1 MKDSVGVYYPGQDFV
16 LEPPAFFVDRET
28 ARQWLRDESA
38 WSIHHGRD
46 IALSPE
52 LEQQLAE
59 ESDGRAQMSDLD
71 RQQSQVMGE
80 TVMRANAERERW
92 AVRMTRSWHPRIALV
107 EHLRSLRRFQHL
119 NDAPSSVPVSRKPQP
134 TST

>member
-1 MKDSVGVYYPGQDFV
+1 MKDSVGVYYPSQDFV

-52 LEQQLAE
+52 MEQELAE
-59 ESDGRAQMSDLD
+59 ELDGRALKSDLD
-71 RQQSQVMGE
+71 RQQSQVMDE
-80 TVMRANAERERW
+80 TVMRANAERELW
-92 AVRMTRSWHPRIALV
+92 AVRMTRSWHPRIAVV
-107 EHLRSLRRFQHL
+107 EHLRSLKRFQHL
-119 NDAPSSVPVSRKPQP
+119 NDAPSSLAVSGKPRP
-134 TST
+134 TSG

>member
-28 ARQWLRDESA
+28 AKQWLREESA

-52 LEQQLAE
+52 MEQELAE
-59 ESDGRAQMSDLD
+59 ELDERALMSDLD

-80 TVMRANAERERW
+80 TVMRANAERESW

-107 EHLRSLRRFQHL
+107 EHLKSLQRFQRRDE
-119 NDAPSSVPVSRKPQP
+119 NPNSCQRPARPQQ
-134 TST
+134 TSG